1 MRMVKFKKIII
12 ALISMLGCFTLISCG
27 TNKNVKKE
35 AEKIVKAVEENDMDT
50 LEKIIMG
57 TSWED
62 IDLDEEISD
71 FFMESYSN
79 ENDGIISKIIA
90 RDSIEIKKI
99 TSDSITYEITSPELS
114 SIFQDI
120 MQDTNIQVENLEEYI
135 YSYVEEAAVQKL
147 EVKIAYTYENNMF
160 KADYAT
166 DDFVSAITGNV
177 INSYQKLI
185 YKMIEE
191 FNQEAVR

>member
-71 FFMESYSN
+71 FFIESYSN

-90 RDSIEIKKI
+90 KI

-135 YSYVEEAAVQKL
+135 YSYVEEAAVQKS

-166 DDFVSAITGNV
+166 DDFVSAITGNM